1 MREIKSVPMP
11 IFENEMQHKD
21 NIIKLLIGLMFTIIL
36 VLCFTIYMFVK
47 FIGSYDLVS
56 YEQHGKSNKMNIK
69 LEGDDINESKISY

>member
-36 VLCFTIYMFVK
+36 VLCFTIYMFVQS
-47 FIGSYDLVS
+47 IGSYDPVR

-69 LEGDDINESKISY
+69 LEGDDVDGSKISY